1 MMGQN
6 AMVLVF
12 APNPAGE
19 QFVRTLSEENKS
31 FAALACSPGERERLQ
46 ELGVMNV
53 IDADIKKK
61 QLGQLPINEYTEVYF
76 FEEALGPCCELLE
89 LIRQWTHGTIYIITK
104 NHYPQLIYKALGAD
118 FVIRTTSNNHY
129 FLLDK

>member
-1 MMGQN
+1 MGQN
-6 AMVLVF
+6 AIVLVF

-19 QFVRTLSEENKS
+19 QFVRTLIEENKS

-61 QLGQLPINEYTEVYF
+61 QLGQLPINEFTEVYF
-76 FEEALGPCCELLE
+76 FAKALGPCCDLLD
-89 LIRQWTHGTIYIITK
+89 LILQWTYGTIYIITK
-104 NHYPQLIYKALGAD
+104 K
-118 FVIRTTSNNHY
+118 
-129 FLLDK
+129 